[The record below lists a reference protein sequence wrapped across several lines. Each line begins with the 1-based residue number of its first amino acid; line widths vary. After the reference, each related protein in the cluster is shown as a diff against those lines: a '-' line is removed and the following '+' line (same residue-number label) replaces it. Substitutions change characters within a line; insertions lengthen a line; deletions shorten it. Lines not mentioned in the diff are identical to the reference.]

1 MQFSLLEKVG
11 ASLLICAWVIYGS
24 HFMGEV
30 LVDID
35 MTHAAAPAQEEAGGP
50 AEEATAA
57 EEPEVDFA
65 ALLASAEASD
75 GEGVF
80 GKCKSCHSIEAGG
93 PDKVGPNLHNVV
105 GRDIASKEGFAFSD
119 ALIGLEG
126 AWGYDELNQYL
137 ENPRGYAP
145 GTKMSFAGLS
155 KPEQRAEVIAY
166 LRENSENPPP
176 LPEPQAKEAAPPATS
191 GESTGEAQAEPQ
203 ADGPAS
209 APADAEG
216 SAPPQEGGSAP
227 AEGEATQQPQAEQ
240 PQAEQPQAE
249 QPQAEQTQAEQTQAE
264 QTQAEQTQVAAEGE
278 AAKPEG
284 TTGETPAA
292 EEGGDELAALL
303 ASGDAGAGEKVFR
316 KCKACH
322 TIEKD
327 GGNRVGP
334 NLWNVVGR
342 DIAAAEG
349 FSYSDSL
356 SSLEGEWTYQD
367 LSAYLEDP
375 KGFSPGNKM
384 SFAGLKKPKDRAD
397 VILYLREHSDEPP
410 ALP

>member
-1 MQFSLLEKVG
+1 
-11 ASLLICAWVIYGS
+11 
-24 HFMGEV
+24 
-30 LVDID
+30 
-35 MTHAAAPAQEEAGGP
+35 
-50 AEEATAA
+50 
-57 EEPEVDFA
+57 
-65 ALLASAEASD
+65 
-75 GEGVF
+75 
-80 GKCKSCHSIEAGG
+80 
-93 PDKVGPNLHNVV
+93 
-105 GRDIASKEGFAFSD
+105 
-119 ALIGLEG
+119 
-126 AWGYDELNQYL
+126 
-137 ENPRGYAP
+137 
-145 GTKMSFAGLS
+145 MSFAGLS

-216 SAPPQEGGSAP
+216 SAPPQEGGPAP

-249 QPQAEQTQAEQTQAE
+249 QPQAEQTQAEQTQA
-264 QTQAEQTQVAAEGE
+264 AAEGE

-292 EEGGDELAALL
+292 EEGGNGLAALL